1 MKRSAMKDLLNWKE
15 NENRKPLLIR
25 GSRQVGK
32 TYLMKH
38 FGQAQYEQVVYINFE
53 NNQTIKLLFD
63 LDYNVERI
71 IKALEIFSGKKISFK
86 NTLLIFDEIQEVP
99 RALTALKY
107 FYENA
112 PEYQIICA
120 GSLLGVAL
128 HEDISFPVG
137 KIEFLDLYPL
147 SFFEFLNAMGKE
159 SYVEI
164 IKSGDFD
171 FIQTFK
177 NELTQLLKQYYYV
190 GGMPEAVVSFVKN
203 QSFEEVRKIQ
213 QNILDS
219 YELDFS
225 KHVPSGIT
233 PRLRM
238 LFNSIP
244 SQLSKENKKFIY
256 GLIKEGS
263 RAKQYEVAL
272 MWLIDCSLIH
282 KVSRVNKNN
291 LPLKAYEDL
300 KAFKLFILDVG
311 LLACMTR
318 LNLKTLLEANNLFV
332 EFKGSLTEQFVLQ
345 QLKTLKEFDIYYWTN
360 EKGSAEIDFLLDNGS
375 SIIPV
380 EVKAETNLRSKSLKV
395 YNDKFSPKHC
405 VRLSLASFKKE
416 ESLINLPLWA
426 VEVLPQLLN

>member
-15 NENRKPLLIR
+15 NESRKPLLIR

-63 LDYNVERI
+63 LDYNIERI
-71 IKALEIFSGKKISFK
+71 IKALEIFSGKKISFN

-137 KIEFLDLYPL
+137 KIEFLELYPL

-159 SYVEI
+159 NYVEI

-171 FIQTFK
+171 FVQTFK

-225 KHVPSGIT
+225 KHVPSEII

-272 MWLIDCSLIH
+272 MWLIDCFLIH

-311 LLACMTR
+311 LLSCMTR

-360 EKGSAEIDFLLDNGS
+360 EKGSAKIDFLLDNGL

-380 EVKAETNLRSKSLKV
+380 EVKAEINLRSKSLKV
-395 YNDKFSPKHC
+395 YNEKFSPKHS
-405 VRLSLASFKKE
+405 VRLSLADFKKE

-426 VEVLPQLLN
+426 VEALPQLLN